1 MYPLS
6 SFGHALLS
14 LIVLAITIGLIIRAI
29 QRPLL
34 ALKIVTMISV
44 PVISSWITTYALIQ
58 VLRYFEGDKDAQIV
72 VALLGGLIMFFA
84 CSSFMIKILKVK
96 DE

>member
-72 VALLGGLIMFFA
+72 VALLGGLIMFFV
-84 CSSFMIKILKVK
+84 CSSFMGKILKVK

>member
-14 LIVLAITIGLIIRAI
+14 LIVLAITIGLIIRAV

-44 PVISSWITTYALIQ
+44 PVISSWITIYALIQ

>member
-29 QRPLL
+29 QKPLL

-84 CSSFMIKILKVK
+84 CSSFMGKILKVK

>member
-84 CSSFMIKILKVK
+84 CSSFMGKILKVK